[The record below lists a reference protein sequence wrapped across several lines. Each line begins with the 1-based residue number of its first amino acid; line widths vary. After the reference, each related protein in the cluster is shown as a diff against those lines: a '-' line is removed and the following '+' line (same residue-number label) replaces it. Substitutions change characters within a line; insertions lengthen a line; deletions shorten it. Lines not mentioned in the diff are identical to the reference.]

1 MANTSWSSS
10 STRSPTSENEQCPY
24 FYDGF
29 VWRQEYL
36 TSDTREN
43 LIAVAIINSVAAIP
57 TIVLNMLIILAV
69 AARRRLQTN
78 SNILVAWLAVLDLLS
93 GLVVQPIFIAQELKR
108 IFSHPPYCTLEKA
121 TTVAITGIGVTSFG
135 ILVVISIDRYIS
147 IKHPLRYQTI
157 VTKHRIKLGL
167 VLVLSTG
174 VLVTIQEV
182 ILAVIDSG
190 TEIYFRYS
198 KVRDLML
205 VIFALPFICIVTYTY
220 CYIYSETRR
229 QLKRL
234 QSEQVSQEEAKRMK
248 KENKAANTLMMIL
261 GALVLTYLPTMV
273 LVIVTAFSDNIIIEP
288 RVIGILW
295 SWITTFGI
303 LGSLFN
309 PIIFFWR
316 IKKLRRAPFEIL
328 HCIQPENT
336 PPPIEMQEIQR
347 HRLEI
352 QPSNSDVLS
361 TAALRGEPVLLS
373 FRHLQ
378 TLETE
383 ETIHIE

>member
-10 STRSPTSENEQCPY
+10 STRSSTPESEECPY

-36 TSDTREN
+36 TSDTRAN
-43 LIAVAIINSVAAIP
+43 LIAVTVINSVAAIP
-57 TIVLNMLIILAV
+57 TIVLNLLIILAV

-78 SNILVAWLAVLDLLS
+78 SNILVAWLAGLDLSS
-93 GLVVQPIFIAQELKR
+93 GLVVRPIFIAQELKR

-121 TTVAITGIGVTSFG
+121 SVIAIVGNGVTSLG
-135 ILVVISIDRYIS
+135 IIVLISIDRYIS
-147 IKHPLRYQTI
+147 IKYPLRYQTI
-157 VTKHRIKLGL
+157 VTKHRIKFGL
-167 VLVLSTG
+167 VLVLSIG
-174 VLVTIQEV
+174 LLVTIQEV
-182 ILAVIDSG
+182 ILAVRDSG

-205 VIFALPFICIVTYTY
+205 AILVFLYICIVTYTY

-248 KENKAANTLMMIL
+248 KENKAANTLTIIL
-261 GALVLTYLPTMV
+261 GALVLTYLPTV
-273 LVIVTAFSDNIIIEP
+273 VFGIVTAFSDNIIIEP
-288 RVIGILW
+288 RVISILW
-295 SWITTFGI
+295 SWITTFGL
-303 LGSLFN
+303 LGSLCN
-309 PIIFFWR
+309 PIIFFWCIR
-316 IKKLRRAPFEIL
+316 KLRRAPFEIL

-336 PPPIEMQEIQR
+336 PPPIEMQEIR
-347 HRLEI
+347 HRPEI
-352 QPSNSDVLS
+352 QPSNSDALS

-378 TLETE
+378 ALEAE
-383 ETIHIE
+383 ETIHME

>member
-10 STRSPTSENEQCPY
+10 STRSSTPESEECPY

-43 LIAVAIINSVAAIP
+43 LIAVAVINSVAAIP
-57 TIVLNMLIILAV
+57 TIVLNLLIILAV
-69 AARRRLQTN
+69 VARRRLQTN
-78 SNILVAWLAVLDLLS
+78 SNILVAWLAVLDLSS
-93 GLVVQPIFIAQELKR
+93 GLVVRPFVIVLALKL
-108 IFSHPPYCTLEKA
+108 IFSHSPYCTFEKA
-121 TTVAITGIGVTSFG
+121 STVAIIGNGVTSLG
-135 ILVVISIDRYIS
+135 ILVLISIDRYIS
-147 IKHPLRYQTI
+147 IKYPLRYQTI

-174 VLVTIQEV
+174 FLVTIQEV

-205 VIFALPFICIVTYTY
+205 VIFAFLLICIVSYTY
-220 CYIYSETRR
+220 CYIFSETRR

-234 QSEQVSQEEAKRMK
+234 QLEQVSHEEAKRMK

-261 GALVLTYLPTMV
+261 GALVLSYLPTIV

-288 RVIGILW
+288 HVIGILW
-295 SWITTFGI
+295 SWITTFG
-303 LGSLFN
+303 LFSALFN

-352 QPSNSDVLS
+352 QPPN
-361 TAALRGEPVLLS
+361 
-373 FRHLQ
+373 
-378 TLETE
+378 
-383 ETIHIE
+383 